1 MSSAGI
7 ELQIEDERSG
17 IARVLRFEPDTGP
30 IVIGRD
36 EESHVHLAA
45 QSISRRHAVIE
56 KAPDGFVVTDES
68 SLGTQRNGEPLPK
81 KTATLLSDGD
91 VLTMPGFQITLHID
105 GAKRNIEDTGG
116 FHDLLAMAKDLDSE
130 TEGESQG
137 EDGPV
142 TGTIHVVIDENE
154 TAQESIGGE
163 GSTLLIGGSGEC
175 HVRLDDPYR
184 IISGLH
190 AKIERSWAGTFL
202 YDLSR
207 NGVYV
212 NGEPIED
219 VRDLKDGDRITLA
232 IAEAKAAA
240 PTLVYR
246 EAGGAKK
253 AGDAGSGGG
262 AGDSG
267 TGAAGGPLGSFGGGD
282 FDPGERA
289 SSEEHPWAAEAEES
303 PGGKTSDRSPGAHAD
318 TDGGGGAGTGEP
330 GSEGA
335 LDSQVDAHEGDA
347 HGGAHGDKHGEKH
360 GATGHESGA
369 GADENDSH
377 DTPPG
382 ERDLF
387 TLIVIG
393 VAAVVII
400 LFAVIGFMM
409 FNG

>member
-1 MSSAGI
+1 MSPAGI

-81 KTATLLSDGD
+81 KTPTLLADGD
-91 VLTMPGFQITLHID
+91 VLTMPGFQITLHIH
-105 GAKRNIEDTGG
+105 GAGMNVEDTGG
-116 FHDLLAMAKDLDSE
+116 FHDLLAMAKDLGAEGEGE
-130 TEGESQG
+130 TESGSG
-137 EDGPV
+137 GPA
-142 TGTIHVVIDENE
+142 TGTLHVVIDGKE
-154 TAQESIGGE
+154 TARQTIGGE
-163 GSTLLIGGSGEC
+163 GSTLLIGRSAEC

-212 NGEPIED
+212 NGEPIDD

-232 IAEAKAAA
+232 IAEVKAAA

-246 EAGGAKK
+246 EAVTAAGAKAGGA
-253 AGDAGSGGG
+253 DAGS
-262 AGDSG
+262 AG
-267 TGAAGGPLGSFGGGD
+267 AGGPLGSFGAGD

-289 SSEEHPWAAEAEES
+289 ASEEHPWAEDAEGLPDESAADENEHPRVDDAKDPPDDDAGAEEQNDFGEEHS
-303 PGGKTSDRSPGAHAD
+303 
-318 TDGGGGAGTGEP
+318 GEP
-330 GSEGA
+330 GGP
-335 LDSQVDAHEGDA
+335 G
-347 HGGAHGDKHGEKH
+347 
-360 GATGHESGA
+360 
-369 GADENDSH
+369 DSH
-377 DTPPG
+377 APDDGTENSPR

-393 VAAVVII
+393 VAVIVII

-409 FNG
+409 FKG